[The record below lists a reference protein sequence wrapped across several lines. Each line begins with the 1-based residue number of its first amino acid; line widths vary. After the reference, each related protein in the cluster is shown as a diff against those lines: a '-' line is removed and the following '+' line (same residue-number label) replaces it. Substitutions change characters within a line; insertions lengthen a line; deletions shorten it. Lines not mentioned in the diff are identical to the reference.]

1 MVKAQLSPRR
11 ILRAKIA
18 GASGDL
24 HLQSRTVSPSTK
36 RMILRPGEG
45 YNGFDTVIVEGV
57 PDANLVAFSTTQITP
72 DMLYTIGQNWFAQ
85 VVERTQEMAG
95 TKRNMTPSDI
105 LLWLNRVKYIPQG
118 WATTEIAIV
127 LAPAATGKLPYVV
140 KGTANCEYALGLT
153 PAATG
158 TLQEG

>member
-57 PDANLVAFSTTQITP
+57 PDASLVAFSTTQITP

-105 LLWLNRVKYIPQG
+105 LLWLNRVKFIPQG
-118 WATTEIAIV
+118 VAESMFSLNFDGGVSGRLPNVQRCSASSAFGLNFESMAT
-127 LAPAATGKLPYVV
+127 
-140 KGTANCEYALGLT
+140 
-153 PAATG
+153 
-158 TLQEG
+158 